1 MKPLNNQ
8 VIIAA
13 AGSGKSSDLVEK
25 ALHYNDKRILITT
38 FTIDNT
44 KEIEKKFFDKI
55 GYIPKN
61 VVVQT
66 WYSFLL
72 RECVRPYQNLLYD
85 KRRIENIAF
94 VNGQSTRF
102 IAKKDIEK
110 YYFKDGKYI
119 YTDKLCD
126 FIIEVNLISG
136 GLVIERLENI
146 YDIIMI
152 DEVQDLAG
160 TDLDFLYL
168 LLKSNIHNIIV
179 GDNRQATYFTNNSS
193 KNKKYR
199 GQSIFDLFSE
209 WREEGLCS
217 IDYKTGCFRC
227 NQLICDIADSL
238 YPDMPKTISKND
250 GKTGHDGVFYIKS
263 SEVLEYV
270 KEYSPVVLRY
280 DKRTKNIPES
290 FSPLNFGKSKGLTF
304 DRVLIYSNG
313 PVNKFLKG
321 DYEAVNSPK
330 TKASLY
336 VALTR
341 ARYSVT
347 FVTDQKV
354 ISNEFVRKF
363 TLKDNKEAAAFI

>member
-1 MKPLNNQ
+1 MKPLNNK

-13 AGSGKSSDLVEK
+13 AGSGKSSDLVDK

-44 KEIEKKFFDKI
+44 KEIEKKFFDKL

-72 RECVRPYQNLLYD
+72 RECVRPYQNLLYE
-85 KRRIENIAF
+85 KKRIENIEF
-94 VNGQSTRF
+94 VNGQSTRYV
-102 IAKKDIEK
+102 AKKDIEN
-110 YYFKDGKYI
+110 YYFRDGKYI

-126 FIIEVNLISG
+126 FILEVNSISG
-136 GLVIERLENI
+136 GLVIERLESI
-146 YDIIMI
+146 YDIVMI

-179 GDNRQATYFTNNSS
+179 GDNRQATYFTNNSRR
-193 KNKKYR
+193 NKKYR
-199 GQSIFDLFSE
+199 GQTIFDLFSE

-217 IDYKTGCFRC
+217 IEYKTDCFRC

-238 YPDMPKTISKND
+238 YPEMPKTTSLN
-250 GKTGHDGVFYIKS
+250 GEQTGHDGVFYIRS
-263 SEVLEYV
+263 SEVFEYV
-270 KEYSPVVLRY
+270 KKYSPVVLRY
-280 DKRTKNIPES
+280 DKRTKNIPEIY
-290 FSPLNFGKSKGLTF
+290 SPLNFGKSKGLTF
-304 DRVLIYSNG
+304 DRVLIYPNG

-321 DYEAVNSPK
+321 DYKAVSSPK
-330 TKASLY
+330 TKAGLY

-341 ARYSVT
+341 ARYSVV
-347 FVTDQKV
+347 FVTDQKM
-354 ISNEFVRKF
+354 ISNELVKGY
-363 TLKDNKEAAAFI
+363 TLSDSMDVPVYT

>member
-1 MKPLNNQ
+1 MKPLNNK

-13 AGSGKSSDLVEK
+13 AGSGKSSDLVDK
-25 ALHYNDKRILITT
+25 ALYYNDKRIMITT

-44 KEIEKKFFDKI
+44 KEIEKKFFDKL

-72 RECVRPYQNLLYD
+72 RECVRPYQNLLYE
-85 KRRIENIAF
+85 KKRIENIEF
-94 VNGQSTRF
+94 VNGQSTRYV
-102 IAKKDIEK
+102 AKKDIEN
-110 YYFKDGKYI
+110 YYFRDGKYI

-126 FIIEVNLISG
+126 FIIEVNSISD
-136 GLVIERLENI
+136 GLVIDRIESI
-146 YDIIMI
+146 YDIVMI

-179 GDNRQATYFTNNSS
+179 GDNRQATYFTNNSR

-199 GQSIFDLFSE
+199 GQTIFDLFSE

-217 IDYKTGCFRC
+217 IEYKTDCFRC
-227 NQLICDIADSL
+227 NQSICDIADSL
-238 YPDMPKTISKND
+238 YPEMPKTTSLN
-250 GKTGHDGVFYIKS
+250 GGQTGHDGVFYIRS
-263 SEVLEYV
+263 SEVFEYV
-270 KEYSPVVLRY
+270 KKYSPVVLRY
-280 DKRTKNIPES
+280 DKRTKNIPEI

-304 DRVLIYSNG
+304 DRVLIYPNG

-321 DYEAVNSPK
+321 DYEAISSPK
-330 TKASLY
+330 TKAGLY

-354 ISNEFVRKF
+354 ITNEYVKGY
-363 TLKDNKEAAAFI
+363 T